1 MLDQLSKL
9 SVTELCHFHG
19 IGPAKAV
26 GIVAALELGR
36 RRKELNLKTRKTRR
50 IASSSDVF
58 KVMLPLMQDLVH
70 EEFWMISL
78 NRANHIISNQKIS
91 QGGLSGTI
99 TDPRIIFKSAL
110 EHRAASVIFSHNH
123 PSGNTKPSTADIELT
138 QRLEFAGDVRDKIGR

>member
-50 IASSSDVF
+50 IASRPDVF

-78 NRANHIISNQKIS
+78 NRAHHITSHQKIDRKS
-91 QGGLSGTI
+91 VGKGKSVTVSVDHDG
-99 TDPRIIFKSAL
+99 PRKSKKT
-110 EHRAASVIFSHNH
+110 N
-123 PSGNTKPSTADIELT
+123 NTKK
-138 QRLEFAGDVRDKIGR
+138 V